1 MGFNGLFDIPSLLIL
16 LVSVSLYAYR
26 KSFPVFFG
34 SLQIVFAYF
43 VKFSILIKIIMS
55 ILIRTPAVNNV
66 IKRAQ
71 PLSSKVI
78 MMVFGDQNDES
89 KHNRLVLSY
98 LLMILTL
105 SYAQIWIQ
113 LKWIDIRRTLKMEK
127 GINMCN
133 YFSKYIL
140 LKEEERARKPMM
152 KQLVNNI
159 KDELSNKKMTD
170 KKKRF
175 AGQDKD
181 RDYLSDIKNDY
192 NQYMPVITL
201 VVV

>member
-1 MGFNGLFDIPSLLIL
+1 
-16 LVSVSLYAYR
+16 
-26 KSFPVFFG
+26 
-34 SLQIVFAYF
+34 
-43 VKFSILIKIIMS
+43 
-55 ILIRTPAVNNV
+55 
-66 IKRAQ
+66 
-71 PLSSKVI
+71 
-78 MMVFGDQNDES
+78 MVFGDQNDES

-98 LLMILTL
+98 MLMILTL

-152 KQLVNNI
+152 KQLVQNI

-170 KKKRF
+170 KKKRYS
-175 AGQDKD
+175 GQDKD